1 MFLKAIK
8 KAVLPVLIGSL
19 LTGPGCRITYG
30 YVGDSGRAIYEYA
43 GKNSWDTAV
52 LFQED
57 NSQEENTGDNTSDTD
72 TQQENASPQIP
83 ATDDTLIQAPSALL
97 MEAITGTVIY
107 EKDPDTRRSPASI
120 TKIMTLILIFDALEN
135 GTLKMTDTVTTS
147 AYAKSMGG
155 SQVFLEEG
163 ETQDVETMI
172 KCIVIASG
180 NDASVAMA
188 EHIGGSEQEFVRQ
201 MNERAAGLGMENT
214 HFVDCCGLTDSTDHY
229 TTARD
234 IALMSRELI
243 TKYPK
248 ILEYSSIWMEN
259 ITHVTRQGSKEFG
272 LTNTNKLLRSYE
284 GCVGL
289 KTGSTSLAKYCVS
302 AVAARNGIT
311 LISVVMAAP
320 DYKVRFKDAAAM
332 LNYGFSKSS
341 LYTDENPEKLP
352 SIEVRKGTKTTTEV
366 KYEKTFQYL
375 SCDGKTIGDVQTKLN
390 LNPQVQAPVKAGDT
404 AGTLEYYE
412 NGRKLGE
419 INILFTETIEK
430 ATYKNCLEK
439 IIAEAF

>member
-97 MEAITGTVIY
+97 MEATTGTVIY

-272 LTNTNKLLRSYE
+272 LTNTNKLLRSYP
-284 GCVGL
+284 
-289 KTGSTSLAKYCVS
+289 SLC
-302 AVAARNGIT
+302 
-311 LISVVMAAP
+311 P
-320 DYKVRFKDAAAM
+320 
-332 LNYGFSKSS
+332 
-341 LYTDENPEKLP
+341 PW
-352 SIEVRKGTKTTTEV
+352 
-366 KYEKTFQYL
+366 
-375 SCDGKTIGDVQTKLN
+375 
-390 LNPQVQAPVKAGDT
+390 
-404 AGTLEYYE
+404 
-412 NGRKLGE
+412 
-419 INILFTETIEK
+419 
-430 ATYKNCLEK
+430 
-439 IIAEAF
+439 